1 MIDPVS
7 AAGAFPLEFPG
18 AAQAAGRGGDFSS
31 WRAQQGYGFNQQPDP
46 TQNEVRQMA
55 VGESVNVHQV
65 MIDLEKAKLSLQLIV
80 QVRTKLMEAY
90 QNIMQMQ
97 V

>member
-1 MIDPVS
+1 MIEPVS
-7 AAGAFPLEFPG
+7 AAAAFPLEFPG
-18 AAQAAGRGGDFSS
+18 AAQAAGSVGDFSS
-31 WRAQQGYGFNQQPDP
+31 WL
-46 TQNEVRQMA
+46 TQHVQDLNTQLTHASTEVRQLA

-80 QVRTKLMEAY
+80 QVRNKLLEAY